1 MLAEATTAKVAST
14 TVIRKD
20 ECECYKVIQ
29 PQHPHQCQL
38 CHRKISACLYTN
50 ELQHKITLQAYEINQ
65 LKKELHAYEL
75 EKRKQ
80 DLDFQTLNSKYIAS
94 LDTMTDIQFQKEQ
107 ADRELE
113 ELSARLFE
121 EANCMVAS
129 EKKKRV
135 QLQSKLDATEDQLL
149 NERNQ
154 LQELKS
160 RMESLLQPT
169 IRVASSTSTPF
180 NVEYTANYRN
190 ASNNTSRKIAY
201 TNCRLSNVA
210 TDSNSITDSIAQNKS
225 AISKRRNTVASSIL
239 LAAMSPVSLP
249 PITFTNK
256 HTPMTFDFKVTQA
269 HMFRSF
275 LDLYGNSSETSKRI
289 NRASSY
295 FDSESEEEET
305 EKVQDILSIE
315 NSNHSSFFYYTH
327 PQIVLP
333 PAQQSEYIMQCEKED
348 IEPCL
353 GFGNPESRMCVKVM
367 MEYMLHKPC
376 FIEHIT
382 LDVARNIP
390 PPTNAISSAYYRP
403 LWERWSVNTYYSATS
418 ATTSTL
424 SNLPETKQLEC
435 ASCGRKTN
443 LKQPSTQKFYRFRLV
458 EEDDWLLIDHDC
470 RNRLVAVCDFYSFI
484 RNIQLGL
491 YQNRSFH
498 DLYQENVQ
506 LRLKMFYSR

>member
-1 MLAEATTAKVAST
+1 MLAAAVSTANEALAPAIKENA
-14 TVIRKD
+14 
-20 ECECYKVIQ
+20 CECYRVIQ

-50 ELQHKITLQAYEINQ
+50 NLQHKITLQAYEINE
-65 LKKELHAYEL
+65 LKKELHACEL

-80 DLDFQTLNSKYIAS
+80 DLDFQTLHSKYSAI
-94 LDTMTDIQFQKEQ
+94 LDTMSEVQYQKEQ

-113 ELSARLFE
+113 DLSARLFE
-121 EANCMVAS
+121 EANNMVAS

-135 QLQSKLDATEDQLL
+135 QLQNKLELTEDQLV
-149 NERNQ
+149 NERTQ

-160 RMESLLQPT
+160 RMESL
-169 IRVASSTSTPF
+169 
-180 NVEYTANYRN
+180 N
-190 ASNNTSRKIAY
+190 
-201 TNCRLSNVA
+201 
-210 TDSNSITDSIAQNKS
+210 
-225 AISKRRNTVASSIL
+225 
-239 LAAMSPVSLP
+239 
-249 PITFTNK
+249 
-256 HTPMTFDFKVTQA
+256 
-269 HMFRSF
+269 
-275 LDLYGNSSETSKRI
+275 RI

-295 FDSESEEEET
+295 FDSESEGEET
-305 EKVQDILSIE
+305 EKARDVLSIE
-315 NSNHSSFFYYTH
+315 NSNHSSFFYYTR

-333 PAQQSEYIMQCEKED
+333 PAQQSEYITQCEKED

-382 LDVARNIP
+382 LDVAKSIASP
-390 PPTNAISSAYYRP
+390 INATSSAYYRP
-403 LWERWSVNTYYSATS
+403 LWERWS
-418 ATTSTL
+418 
-424 SNLPETKQLEC
+424 ELEC
-435 ASCGRKTN
+435 ASCGRKTS
-443 LKQPSTQKFYRFRLV
+443 LKQPFAQKFYRFRLV

-491 YQNRSFH
+491 YQNRSLH

-506 LRLKMFYSR
+506 LRLKMFYSRYVYRKGHDTNDI